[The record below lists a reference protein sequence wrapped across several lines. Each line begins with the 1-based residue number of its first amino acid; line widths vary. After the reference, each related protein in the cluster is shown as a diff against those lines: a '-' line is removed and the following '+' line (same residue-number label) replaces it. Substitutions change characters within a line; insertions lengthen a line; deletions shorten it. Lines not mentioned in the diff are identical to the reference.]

1 MVKEGDNA
9 PDFTL
14 ETTEGTITLSALRG
28 APVVLYFYPKDDT
41 SGCTAEASQFRDAMP
56 SFAGAK
62 VIGVSPD
69 SVDSHDKFSNRYDL
83 NFALAADPAH
93 KVAEQYGVWVEKSMY
108 GRNYMGIERTTFV
121 IDGDGVVRKA
131 FHKVKVPG
139 HHQEVLKALKT
150 I

>member
-1 MVKEGDNA
+1 
-9 PDFTL
+9 
-14 ETTEGTITLSALRG
+14 
-28 APVVLYFYPKDDT
+28 
-41 SGCTAEASQFRDAMP
+41 MP